1 MATKKNNSVYF
12 KDVKTLN
19 ELEERF
25 INLAAEYAVDADT
38 LAEIATE
45 YDVLFVKYQKSHN
58 KGKEPWQKVT
68 EDPHEM
74 REVVTKLFSFVD
86 KENDLDFKRDCKV
99 ELCGTWLWIQ
109 PADGKEPDVTKKYSK
124 VLNRKNGVGCN
135 WSTKKNMW
143 YWHSET
149 GKKKWIPRKS
159 AYTMEQ
165 IRSAYGS
172 RVIESADEA

>member
-1 MATKKNNSVYF
+1 MATKKNASVYF
-12 KDVKTLN
+12 NGVSNLN
-19 ELEERF
+19 DLEVRF
-25 INLAAEYAVDADT
+25 ISLAAEHATNADI
-38 LAEIATE
+38 LAEIADE
-45 YDVLFVKYQKSHN
+45 YDALFIKYQKTHN
-58 KGKEPWQKVT
+58 KGKEDWQKVK

-86 KENDLDFKRDCKV
+86 PTNDLDFKRDCKV

-109 PADGKEPDVTKKYSK
+109 PNDGKEPDVTKKYSK

-149 GKKKWIPRKS
+149 GKKKWIPRKQ

-172 RVIESADEA
+172 RVIENADEA